1 MKLTK
6 IDLQILIEI
15 INKEY
20 EDVYFEYKQ
29 KDNSQNFSRLIDIE
43 NLKRKLHEMIGEIY
57 GRI

>member
-43 NLKRKLHEMIGEIY
+43 NLKRKLYEMIGEIY